1 MRHDEVK
8 LSRFLQNVRSAAL
21 AFTCFRVRDE
31 EVALDLL
38 QEAMIGFTTSA
49 KKYDEEIWKNIFY
62 KILGRRITD
71 WQRKQIWRNRI
82 VHIIPFSGL
91 SSESEE
97 SDPIEFLTDNDEEPE
112 QNYNAE
118 QLSQHFEAALAK
130 LPPRQQE
137 AYLLRQW
144 QTFSVKD
151 TAVIMKCSEG
161 SVKTHLSRA
170 MQTLREQLGE
180 WIDEK

>member
-1 MRHDEVK
+1 MHRDEAK
-8 LSRFLQNVRSAAL
+8 LSRFLQAVRRAAL
-21 AFTCFRVRDE
+21 AFTSLRVRDE
-31 EVALDLL
+31 EIALDLL
-38 QEAMIGFTTSA
+38 QETMIGFVSAA
-49 KKYDEEIWKNIFY
+49 KKHDETIWKNLFY

-82 VHIIPFSGL
+82 AQITPFSGL
-91 SSESEE
+91 STEDKK
-97 SDPIEFLTDNDEEPE
+97 SDPIEFLASNSDEPE
-112 QNYNAE
+112 QNHNAK
-118 QLSQHFEAALAK
+118 QLTQHFEAALAA
-130 LPPRQQE
+130 LPSRQQE

-151 TAVIMKCSEG
+151 TAAIMKCSEG

-170 MQTLREQLGE
+170 MQTLRKQLGE